1 MSEWQPSDAAWSF
14 SRKSMFENCRREY
27 FYYRFWGQNTK
38 SKWTIFEMRRIT
50 TLQMLKGLVVHKV
63 IVEGLKRAKF
73 GSKLSLEEAKELVTL
88 IIRTKY
94 MESKRKLWH
103 ISNRPQGKKVSDFT
117 NLFEHYYE
125 HSGVDERAKKAR
137 VSAWESIENLWKSD
151 LWNQIINSSPSQ
163 WATVDSEEY
172 PSFDLDGIK
181 VYATIDFAH
190 NIDKP
195 TIIDWK
201 TASEGSA
208 DISQLVLYSLY
219 AQKEWG
225 WNPTDTSLKLVY
237 VSLRYEYN

>member
-1 MSEWQPSDAAWSF
+1 
-14 SRKSMFENCRREY
+14 
-27 FYYRFWGQNTK
+27 
-38 SKWTIFEMRRIT
+38 MRRIT

-163 WATVDSEEY
+163 WANCG
-172 PSFDLDGIK
+172 F
-181 VYATIDFAH
+181 
-190 NIDKP
+190 
-195 TIIDWK
+195 
-201 TASEGSA
+201 
-208 DISQLVLYSLY
+208 
-219 AQKEWG
+219 
-225 WNPTDTSLKLVY
+225 
-237 VSLRYEYN
+237 